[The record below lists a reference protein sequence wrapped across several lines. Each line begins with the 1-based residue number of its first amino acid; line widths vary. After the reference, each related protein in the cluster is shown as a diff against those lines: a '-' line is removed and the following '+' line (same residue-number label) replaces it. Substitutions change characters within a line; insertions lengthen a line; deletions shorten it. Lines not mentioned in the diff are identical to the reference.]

1 MSSTEA
7 PAYVDMK
14 TLFGEVTLANYPQLR
29 DAALTNEANTR
40 QLEKLVDELDG
51 KSSPKNGAKKGI
63 ALWILGRTQAAIEA
77 LEAAHPQEEIASI
90 FLGRAYVDLERPK
103 QAKVKY
109 REALAKHPDSQPIA
123 YGLIGAML
131 RLGEHEEASQVLDKA
146 EKRFGQNAET
156 VFLRAFHAELT
167 GEYDEARQL
176 YMKALQLDPR
186 HGEAMFRLAHWH
198 QTWGDEDE
206 ALELY
211 ENLRDMQPTYA
222 HALLNL
228 GNLYEDLQ
236 RYDQAVE
243 CYREVLASI
252 PNHPRAIM
260 FLSDAQASRTMFY
273 DEDGERRADRQ
284 SAVLKIPVTD
294 FELSVRSR
302 NCLNK
307 MNIKTLGDL
316 IQMTEPEL
324 LAHKNFGE
332 TSLMEVKQMLAH
344 HEDLRPQLAGDR
356 GHADEAHGDHE
367 VQERLPEHGHD
378 PDRQE
383 DRREGHDHVE
393 AAHDPA
399 VDAAPEVAGHEA
411 QRHAEHDGDPD
422 GHEADHER
430 VARAVEHARE
440 DVVAGVV
447 GAGEERARRDA
458 RGQVGRPQP
467 GGRDALVVE
476 LRVGIDAVGVV
487 AGERRGQP
495 GQDDPHGD
503 DHAADPQA
511 LVPERPA
518 QPAAHA
524 PPMRT
529 RGSSR
534 A

>member
-51 KSSPKNGAKKGI
+51 KSSPKMAAKKGI
-63 ALWILGRTQAAIEA
+63 AQWILGRTQAAIES
-77 LEAAHPQEEIASI
+77 LESAHPQEEIASI
-90 FLGRAYVDLERPK
+90 FLGRAYVDLERPR

-131 RLGEHEEASQVLDKA
+131 RLGEHEEAKEVLDKA

-156 VFLRAFHAELT
+156 TFLRAFYAELT
-167 GEYDEARQL
+167 GEYDDARQM

-186 HGEAMFRLAHWH
+186 HGEALFRLAHWH

-211 ENLRDMQPTYA
+211 EQLRDMQPTYA

-243 CYREVLASI
+243 CYREVLNSI
-252 PNHPRAIM
+252 PNHARAIM

-332 TSLMEVKQMLAH
+332 TSLMEVKQMLAQKGLRLGQGKIEGGAPLPAPPKPVEVSQEILNQH
-344 HEDLRPQLAGDR
+344 IDSLDLSVRSKKCM
-356 GHADEAHGDHE
+356 
-367 VQERLPEHGHD
+367 ERLGINT
-378 PDRQE
+378 
-383 DRREGHDHVE
+383 
-393 AAHDPA
+393 
-399 VDAAPEVAGHEA
+399 
-411 QRHAEHDGDPD
+411 
-422 GHEADHER
+422 
-430 VARAVEHARE
+430 
-440 DVVAGVV
+440 V
-447 GAGEERARRDA
+447 GALISRTEAELLSAKNFGQTSLNEIKQRLEERGLRLKDA
-458 RGQVGRPQP
+458 PY
-467 GGRDALVVE
+467 
-476 LRVGIDAVGVV
+476 
-487 AGERRGQP
+487 
-495 GQDDPHGD
+495 
-503 DHAADPQA
+503 
-511 LVPERPA
+511 
-518 QPAAHA
+518 
-524 PPMRT
+524 
-529 RGSSR
+529 
-534 A
+534 